1 MALTL
6 AEAKQETVRIQ
17 KSLVALIPEELCS
30 PDRLPAPGSVK
41 MTPVVGSDGSGFRYP
56 GSAAVRL
63 VKDADGQAIVELLE
77 QELRT
82 QGWQETPMPT
92 VSQPK
97 RRLFANAVGYETII
111 STIDRSDD
119 LPMVVLDVWS
129 PPATAPE
136 NFNRFVDKI

>member
-6 AEAKQETVRIQ
+6 AEAKQETVGIQ
-17 KSLVALIPEELCS
+17 KSLVALIPEALCS
-30 PDRLPAPGSVK
+30 PDRLPEPGSVK
-41 MTPVVGSDGSGFRYP
+41 MTPQATPDGDGFRYP

-77 QELRT
+77 QELRA

-97 RRLFANAVGYETII
+97 RRLFVNAAGYETII

-119 LPMVVLDVWS
+119 LPMVVMDVWS

-136 NFNRFVDKI
+136 NFNRFADKI

>member
-41 MTPVVGSDGSGFRYP
+41 MTPVAGSDGSGFCYP

-111 STIDRSDD
+111 STIDRGDD